1 MMTAY
6 LAGFGPQS
14 EAAEP
19 DEPRI
24 FMTINPQHNVPT
36 IVDDGFFLTR
46 ARPFRLISLTDTVAR
61 ILKKIFFLKRI
72 SSASLKIIRQNII
85 KTKGKQK

>member
-1 MMTAY
+1 MPIDLYYISRSPPCRAVMMTAY

-24 FMTINPQHNVPT
+24 HDNQPAAQ
-36 IVDDGFFLTR
+36 
-46 ARPFRLISLTDTVAR
+46 RPYHRR
-61 ILKKIFFLKRI
+61 RRIFFNESQAI
-72 SSASLKIIRQNII
+72 SAYLINRYGGQNS
-85 KTKGKQK
+85 

>member
-24 FMTINPQHNVPT
+24 HDNQPAAQ
-36 IVDDGFFLTR
+36 
-46 ARPFRLISLTDTVAR
+46 RPYHRR
-61 ILKKIFFLKRI
+61 RRIFF
-72 SSASLKIIRQNII
+72 
-85 KTKGKQK
+85 

>member
-24 FMTINPQHNVPT
+24 HDNQPAAQRPYHRRRRI
-36 IVDDGFFLTR
+36 FFLTR

-61 ILKKIFFLKRI
+61 ILKKKFFSK
-72 SSASLKIIRQNII
+72 NI
-85 KTKGKQK
+85 

>member
-36 IVDDGFFLTR
+36 IVDDGFFFNESQ
-46 ARPFRLISLTDTVAR
+46 AISAYLINR
-61 ILKKIFFLKRI
+61 YGG
-72 SSASLKIIRQNII
+72 QNS
-85 KTKGKQK
+85 

>member
-61 ILKKIFFLKRI
+61 ILKKKFFSK
-72 SSASLKIIRQNII
+72 NI
-85 KTKGKQK
+85 